1 MPSVSE
7 AIRPPAVAG
16 MFYPAAAD
24 ELAADIDRMLADAA
38 VRPGPAAPKVIPK
51 AIIVPHAGY
60 IYSGPIAASAYA
72 LLRPL
77 RGRIQR
83 VVLLGPAH
91 RLPFRGFALP
101 SVKAFR
107 TPLGDIPIDRAGVD
121 RLRGLPLVKVL
132 DEAHAGEHSLEVH
145 LPFLQRTLG
154 AFAVLPIVVGMAGG
168 EDVAKLLDEVW
179 GEAETLIV
187 ISSDLSHYYA
197 YAQARARDAETA
209 GAIERLD
216 GAALDEESACG
227 RVPIRG
233 LLAVARRRG
242 LACRRLDLRNS
253 GDTAGPRD
261 QVVGYGA
268 WVLEPAA
275 LAPAA

>member
-1 MPSVSE
+1 MTLASDA

-16 MFYPAAAD
+16 MFYPAVAD
-24 ELAADIDRMLADAA
+24 ELGADIDRMLGDAGRA
-38 VRPGPAAPKVIPK
+38 RGPAPK

-60 IYSGPIAASAYA
+60 SYSGPIAAVAYA
-72 LLRPL
+72 LLAPL
-77 RGRIQR
+77 KGRIQR

-91 RLPFRGFALP
+91 RVPFRGFALP
-101 SVKAFR
+101 SVRAFR
-107 TPLGDIPIDRAGVD
+107 TPLGDIPIDRPGVD
-121 RLRGLPLVKVL
+121 RLRGLPQVKVL

-154 AFAVLPIVVGMAGG
+154 TFALLPVVVGMAGG
-168 EDVAKLLDEVW
+168 DDVAKLLDAVW
-179 GEAETLIV
+179 GGPETLIV

-197 YAQARARDAETA
+197 YPDARARDTRTA
-209 GAIERLD
+209 TAIERLD
-216 GAALDEESACG
+216 AAALDEESACG

-233 LLAVARRRG
+233 LLEVARRRG
-242 LACRRLDLRNS
+242 LQCRRLDLRNS

-268 WVLEPAA
+268 WAFTPATS
-275 LAPAA
+275 AA

>member
-1 MPSVSE
+1 MPSLSE
-7 AIRPPAVAG
+7 AAVRPPAVAG
-16 MFYPAAAD
+16 MFYPASAD
-24 ELAADIDRMLADAA
+24 ELGADIDGMLDEAA
-38 VRPGPAAPKVIPK
+38 ARGEPPK

-60 IYSGPIAASAYA
+60 IYSGPIAAAAYA
-72 LLRPL
+72 LLRPI
-77 RGRIQR
+77 RDRIRR

-107 TPLGDIPIDRAGVD
+107 TPLGDIPIDRPAID
-121 RLRGLPLVKVL
+121 RLRGLPEVKIL
-132 DEAHAGEHSLEVH
+132 DEAHAGEHCLEVH

-154 AFAVLPIVVGMAGG
+154 SFALLPVVVGVASG
-168 EDVAKLLDEVW
+168 EDVAKLLEAVW
-179 GEAETLIV
+179 GGPETLIV
-187 ISSDLSHYYA
+187 ISSDLSHYHDYA
-197 YAQARARDAETA
+197 TARSLDGHTA

-216 GAALDEESACG
+216 GAALDEDSACG

-233 LLAVARRRG
+233 LLEVAKRRG

-268 WVLEPAA
+268 WALTAA
-275 LAPAA
+275 A

>member
-1 MPSVSE
+1 MSSISE
-7 AIRPPAVAG
+7 FAIRPPAVAG
-16 MFYPAAAD
+16 TFYPAAAD
-24 ELAADIDRMLADAA
+24 ELAADIDRMLAGADMGRDAA
-38 VRPGPAAPKVIPK
+38 LPK

-91 RLPFRGFALP
+91 QVPFRGFALP

-107 TPLGDIPIDRAGVD
+107 TPLGDIPIDRPNID
-121 RLRGLPLVKVL
+121 RLRGLPQIKVL
-132 DEAHAGEHSLEVH
+132 DDAHAGEHSLEVH

-154 AFAVLPIVVGMAGG
+154 TFALLPIVVGLASG

-179 GEAETLIV
+179 GGAETLIV
-187 ISSDLSHYYA
+187 VSSDLSHYHA
-197 YAQARARDAETA
+197 YAKAQALDAVTA
-209 GAIERLD
+209 TAIERFD

-233 LLAVARRRG
+233 LLQVARRRG

-261 QVVGYGA
+261 RVVGYGA
-268 WVLEPAA
+268 WALSPAA
-275 LAPAA
+275 

>member
-1 MPSVSE
+1 MTIAMPAHPDA
-7 AIRPPAVAG
+7 AIRLPAVAG
-16 MFYPAAAD
+16 MFYPGSAE
-24 ELAADIDRMLADAA
+24 ELGAEIDRMLSEAGAA
-38 VRPGPAAPKVIPK
+38 GRAPAPK

-60 IYSGPIAASAYA
+60 VYSGPIAASAYA
-72 LLRPL
+72 RLQPA

-91 RLPFRGFALP
+91 RLPFRGAALP

-107 TPLGDIPIDRAGVD
+107 TPLGDIAIDRPAVD
-121 RLRGLPLVKVL
+121 RLRGLPQVEIL
-132 DEAHAGEHSLEVH
+132 DDAHAGEHSLEVH
-145 LPFLQRTLG
+145 LPFLQRSLG
-154 AFAVLPIVVGMAGG
+154 SFALLPIVVGMAGG
-168 EDVAKLLDEVW
+168 EDVAKLLDAVW
-179 GEAETLIV
+179 GGPETLIV
-187 ISSDLSHYYA
+187 ISSDLSHYYS
-197 YAQARARDAETA
+197 YAKAQVLDARTA
-209 GAIERLD
+209 TAIERLD

-233 LLAVARRRG
+233 LLQVAKRRG

-268 WVLEPAA
+268 WALEPAA
-275 LAPAA
+275 